1 MAGSTTGDGRMI
13 DASYVRTM
21 AAYNAAMN
29 QRLYEAASRLG
40 DEERRAERGVF
51 WGSIH
56 GTLGHIL
63 WADRMQ
69 MSRFAGWPKPE
80 VPLRDSGRIVG
91 SFEDLSRARVAM
103 DEAIVQWAATLDP
116 RWFDGELTWYSAAI
130 DRTVT
135 CDKGLLIA
143 HLFNH
148 QTHHRGQV
156 HALITRAGG
165 TVADTD
171 LWIVVPEP
179 M

>member
-1 MAGSTTGDGRMI
+1 MI
-13 DASYVRTM
+13 DPSYVHTM
-21 AAYNAAMN
+21 AAYNAEMN
-29 QRLYEAASRLG
+29 RRVYGAASRLSE
-40 DEERRAERGVF
+40 EERQAERGVF

-56 GTLGHIL
+56 GTLSHIL

-80 VPLRDSGRIVG
+80 VHLRDSGRLVT
-91 SFEDLSRARVAM
+91 SFPELSKARVEM
-103 DEAIVQWAATLDP
+103 DEAMVGWAATLDP
-116 RWFDGELTWYSAAI
+116 EWLRGELTWYSAAI

-135 CDKGLLIA
+135 RDKGLLIM

-165 TVADTD
+165 AVGDTD
-171 LWIVVPEP
+171 LWLVVEEP
-179 M
+179 I